1 MKKIVATAASALCLL
16 AAACNTGTTETG
28 YESARRGDYVVSYAY
43 SADRQTLTRA
53 VADAL
58 SRRGWN
64 AKSTPGGGFDAS
76 ISRGG
81 VSAKAKISISD
92 NSVSFDSRGST
103 AAGEPIVPY
112 RYLDYLNQSIAQY
125 LRTRAE

>member
-1 MKKIVATAASALCLL
+1 M
-16 AAACNTGTTETG
+16 AAACNTGTTEMG
-28 YESARRGDYVVSYAY
+28 YESAKKGSYVVSYAY
-43 SADRQTLTRA
+43 SADKQTLAKA

-64 AKSTPGGGFDAS
+64 AEPTPDGGFDAS

-92 NSVSFDSRGST
+92 NSVSFDSRGSA

-112 RYLDYLNQSIAQY
+112 RYLDYLNQSINQY
-125 LRTRAE
+125 LNVRRGLK